1 MLVTAPPAR
10 RWLKASIAAN
20 LVLLLLLGGY
30 VLTLSWPATEATR
43 LRNALIFD
51 VARPADIDWTPN
63 AVPPGFKA
71 ERLPASPRFA
81 AIVSELGIERTEG
94 DWNKALAL
102 AAHLT
107 RNAGD
112 LGPIQADLETAHD
125 QIVRQGKGYC
135 ADFTQV
141 YLGLAHA
148 SGLFAREW
156 AFSQDG
162 FGGKGHAFIEIYDR
176 GRARWLW
183 LDVYNN
189 VHAVDERTGE
199 PLSAAQFKAYV
210 AGERSDVSV
219 ARNGPGRIGYKHNDK
234 LIDYYRSGAAG
245 WYLWSGNAVF
255 SYDANRW
262 VRMAE
267 AIAMP
272 AGQLVAIAVGVHP
285 RIAAVASPANA
296 VQLERMGALRM
307 QLYVILGVGIF
318 LFLVLIVQVVV
329 LARERS
335 HRRITEPSGTVAV

>member
-1 MLVTAPPAR
+1 MLVAQTR
-10 RWLKASIAAN
+10 RRLKFSIAAN
-20 LVLLLLLGGY
+20 VILLLLLGGY
-30 VLTLSWPATEATR
+30 VLSLSFPATEATR

-51 VARPADIDWTPN
+51 VARPADLDWTPS
-63 AVPPGFKA
+63 AVPPGFKV
-71 ERLPASPRFA
+71 ERLPASPRFS
-81 AIVSELGIERTEG
+81 AIVSDLGIERIDG
-94 DWNKALAL
+94 DWSKALAL

-107 RNAGD
+107 RNAKD
-112 LGPIQADLETAHD
+112 RGPIQSDLETTYD
-125 QIVRQGKGYC
+125 QIVTQGKGYC

-176 GRARWLW
+176 SRARWLW

-189 VHAVDERTGE
+189 VHAVDERTGD

-210 AGERSDVSV
+210 AGERTDISV
-219 ARNGPGRIGYKHNDK
+219 GRNGPGRLGYRQTDK
-234 LIDYYRSGAAG
+234 LIEYYRSGAAE

-262 VRMAE
+262 VGMAQ
-267 AIAMP
+267 AIAAP

-285 RIAAVASPANA
+285 RIAAIASPANA
-296 VQLERMGALRM
+296 VQLERMRALRIR
-307 QLYVILGVGIF
+307 LHVILAIGV
-318 LFLVLIVQVVV
+318 LLVLALIVQVAV
-329 LARERS
+329 LARERL
-335 HRRITEPSGTVAV
+335 HRRIGEPSGTVAV